1 MESSG
6 ERGRWWK
13 MQWSRRVEAAALIQR
28 QDFRQVSRTDWVR
41 SRDLPAME
49 EVEFC
54 RGEED
59 SNPGSSN

>member
-1 MESSG
+1 
-6 ERGRWWK
+6 